1 MKEPSDSDTMD
12 TTVVSIIDFRNKK
25 IKHPF
30 SDMIEDDSMIFGDGF
45 GDESLTDTPLDFVE
59 QMKALVDEL
68 RGDETNYDHLDVH
81 IPPAEVVRLSTILG
95 VLEDALQSLYHC
107 HAVVASDD
115 MWTRADAIKNQIA
128 AMQLWADKHQK

>member
-1 MKEPSDSDTMD
+1 MKETSDSDTPN
-12 TTVVSIIDFRNKK
+12 VVSIIDFRNKK

-30 SDMIEDDSMIFGDGF
+30 SDLIEDDSMVFGDGF
-45 GDESLTDTPLDFVE
+45 GNESLTDTPLDFVE
-59 QMKALVDEL
+59 QMKALVDEI
-68 RGDETNYDHLDVH
+68 RGDEKNYDALDVY

-128 AMQLWADKHQK
+128 AMQLWTDKLLK

>member
-1 MKEPSDSDTMD
+1 MIMKETSDSDTPN
-12 TTVVSIIDFRNKK
+12 VVSIIDFRNKK

-30 SDMIEDDSMIFGDGF
+30 ADLIEDDAMVFGD
-45 GDESLTDTPLDFVE
+45 DSPLDFVE
-59 QMKALVDEL
+59 QMKALVDEI
-68 RGDETNYDHLDVH
+68 RGDEKNYDALDVY

-128 AMQLWADKHQK
+128 AMQLWTDKLLK

>member
-1 MKEPSDSDTMD
+1 MKETSDSDTPN
-12 TTVVSIIDFRNKK
+12 VVSIIDFRNKK

-30 SDMIEDDSMIFGDGF
+30 SDLIEDDSMVFGD
-45 GDESLTDTPLDFVE
+45 DSPLDFVE

-68 RGDETNYDHLDVH
+68 RGDETNYDALDVY

-128 AMQLWADKHQK
+128 AMQLWTDKHQK

>member
-1 MKEPSDSDTMD
+1 MKETSDSDTPN
-12 TTVVSIIDFRNKK
+12 VVSIIDFRNKK

-30 SDMIEDDSMIFGDGF
+30 ADLIEDDSMIFGDA
-45 GDESLTDTPLDFVE
+45 SPLDFVE
-59 QMKALVDEL
+59 QMKALVDEI
-68 RGDETNYDHLDVH
+68 RGDEKNYDALDVY

-115 MWTRADAIKNQIA
+115 MWTRAEAIKNQIA
-128 AMQLWADKHQK
+128 AMQLWADKHLK

>member
-1 MKEPSDSDTMD
+1 MKEPSDSDAIPS
-12 TTVVSIIDFRNKK
+12 TVVSIIDFRNKK

-30 SDMIEDDSMIFGDGF
+30 ADLIEDDSMTFGDVF
-45 GDESLTDTPLDFVE
+45 GNESLTDSPLDFVE
-59 QMKALVDEL
+59 QMKALVDGL
-68 RGDETNYDHLDVH
+68 RGDETNYDELDVF

-95 VLEDALQSLYHC
+95 VIEDAMQSLYHC

-115 MWTRADAIKNQIA
+115 MWTRAEAIKNQIA

>member
-1 MKEPSDSDTMD
+1 MKETSDSDTPN
-12 TTVVSIIDFRNKK
+12 VVSIIDFRNKK

-30 SDMIEDDSMIFGDGF
+30 SDLIEDDSMVFGD
-45 GDESLTDTPLDFVE
+45 DSPLDFVE
-59 QMKALVDEL
+59 QMKALVDEM
-68 RGDETNYDHLDVH
+68 RGDETNYDALDVY

-128 AMQLWADKHQK
+128 AMQLWTDKHQK

>member
-1 MKEPSDSDTMD
+1 MKKPSDSDTPN
-12 TTVVSIIDFRNKK
+12 VISIIEFRNKK
-25 IKHPF
+25 IRHPF
-30 SDMIEDDSMIFGDGF
+30 ADLIEDDSIVFGD
-45 GDESLTDTPLDFVE
+45 DTTMDFVD

-68 RGDETNYDHLDVH
+68 RGDEKNYDELDVH
-81 IPPAEVVRLSTILG
+81 IPAAEVVRLSTILG

-128 AMQLWADKHQK
+128 AMALWADKHQK

>member
-1 MKEPSDSDTMD
+1 MKETSDSDTPN
-12 TTVVSIIDFRNKK
+12 VVSIIDFRNKK

-30 SDMIEDDSMIFGDGF
+30 SDLIEDDAMVFGD
-45 GDESLTDTPLDFVE
+45 DSPLDFVE
-59 QMKALVDEL
+59 QMKALVDEI
-68 RGDETNYDHLDVH
+68 RGDEKNYDALDVY

-107 HAVVASDD
+107 HAVVAGDD

-128 AMQLWADKHQK
+128 AMQLWTDKLLK

>member
-30 SDMIEDDSMIFGDGF
+30 SDLIEDDSMIFGD
-45 GDESLTDTPLDFVE
+45 DSPLDFVE
-59 QMKALVDEL
+59 QMKALVDEI
-68 RGDETNYDHLDVH
+68 RGDEKNYDELDVY

-95 VLEDALQSLYHC
+95 VLEDAMQSLYHC

-128 AMQLWADKHQK
+128 AMQLWTDKHLK

>member
-1 MKEPSDSDTMD
+1 MKKPSDSDTPN
-12 TTVVSIIDFRNKK
+12 VISIIEFRNKK
-25 IKHPF
+25 IRHPMGESSTNSLF
-30 SDMIEDDSMIFGDGF
+30 SDLVEDDSIVFGD
-45 GDESLTDTPLDFVE
+45 DTTMDFVD

-68 RGDETNYDHLDVH
+68 RGDEKNYDELDVH
-81 IPPAEVVRLSTILG
+81 IPAAEVVRLSTILG

-128 AMQLWADKHQK
+128 AMALWADKHQK

>member
-1 MKEPSDSDTMD
+1 MIMKETSDSDTPN
-12 TTVVSIIDFRNKK
+12 VVSIIDFRNKK

-30 SDMIEDDSMIFGDGF
+30 SDLIEDDSMVFGD
-45 GDESLTDTPLDFVE
+45 DSPLDFVE

-68 RGDETNYDHLDVH
+68 RGDETNYDALDVY

-128 AMQLWADKHQK
+128 AMQLWADKHLK

>member
-1 MKEPSDSDTMD
+1 MKETSDSDTMD
-12 TTVVSIIDFRNKK
+12 NTVVSIIDFRNKK

-30 SDMIEDDSMIFGDGF
+30 SDLIEDDSMIFGDGF
-45 GDESLTDTPLDFVE
+45 GNESLTDSPLDFVE
-59 QMKALVDEL
+59 QMKALVDEI
-68 RGDETNYDHLDVH
+68 RGDEKNYDELDVY

-95 VLEDALQSLYHC
+95 VLEDAMQSLYHC

-128 AMQLWADKHQK
+128 AMQLWTDKHLK

>member
-1 MKEPSDSDTMD
+1 MKETSDSDTPN
-12 TTVVSIIDFRNKK
+12 VVSIIDFRNKK

-30 SDMIEDDSMIFGDGF
+30 ADLIEDDAMVFGD
-45 GDESLTDTPLDFVE
+45 DSPLDFVE

-68 RGDETNYDHLDVH
+68 RGDETNYDALDVY

-128 AMQLWADKHQK
+128 AMQLWADKHLK

>member
-1 MKEPSDSDTMD
+1 MKKPSDSDTPN
-12 TTVVSIIDFRNKK
+12 VISIIEFRNKK
-25 IKHPF
+25 IRHPF
-30 SDMIEDDSMIFGDGF
+30 SDLIEDDSIVFGD
-45 GDESLTDTPLDFVE
+45 DTTMDFVD

-68 RGDETNYDHLDVH
+68 RGDEKNYDELDVH
-81 IPPAEVVRLSTILG
+81 IPAAEVVRLSTILG

-128 AMQLWADKHQK
+128 AMALWADKHQK

>member
-1 MKEPSDSDTMD
+1 MKETSDSDTPN
-12 TTVVSIIDFRNKK
+12 VVSIIDFRNKK

-30 SDMIEDDSMIFGDGF
+30 SDLIEDDSMVFGD
-45 GDESLTDTPLDFVE
+45 DSPLDFVE

-68 RGDETNYDHLDVH
+68 RGDETNYDALDVY

-128 AMQLWADKHQK
+128 AMQLWADKHLK

>member
-1 MKEPSDSDTMD
+1 MIMKEPSDSETPN
-12 TTVVSIIDFRNKK
+12 VVSIIDFRNKK
-25 IKHPF
+25 IRHPF
-30 SDMIEDDSMIFGDGF
+30 KDLIEDDSISIFGDDF
-45 GDESLTDTPLDFVE
+45 EPSLSDTPLDFVE

-68 RGDETNYDHLDVH
+68 RGDEANYDHLDVH

-115 MWTRADAIKNQIA
+115 MWTRAEAIKNQIA
-128 AMQLWADKHQK
+128 AMQNWADKHQK

>member
-25 IKHPF
+25 IRHPF
-30 SDMIEDDSMIFGDGF
+30 KDLIEDDSISIFGDDF
-45 GDESLTDTPLDFVE
+45 EPSLSDTPLDFVE

-68 RGDETNYDHLDVH
+68 RGDEANYDHLDVH

-115 MWTRADAIKNQIA
+115 MWTRAEAIKNQIA
-128 AMQLWADKHQK
+128 AMQNWADKHQK

>member
-1 MKEPSDSDTMD
+1 MKETSDSDTPN
-12 TTVVSIIDFRNKK
+12 VVSIIDFRNKK

-30 SDMIEDDSMIFGDGF
+30 KDMIEDDSMVFGD
-45 GDESLTDTPLDFVE
+45 DSPLDFVE

-68 RGDETNYDHLDVH
+68 RGDETNYDELDVH
-81 IPPAEVVRLSTILG
+81 IPSAEVVRLSTILG
-95 VLEDALQSLYHC
+95 VLEDAMQSLYHC

-115 MWTRADAIKNQIA
+115 MWARADAIKNQIA